1 MALVLFIVLCHWVGK
16 EICPRIK
23 GCYLNAQ
30 LFPLGYTLAF
40 VGVEGSE
47 VEMMFR
53 NSEINANLCDDWLA
67 KGTLGEFLNTI
78 TS

>member
-1 MALVLFIVLCHWVGK
+1 MALILFIALCHWVGK

-67 KGTLGEFLNTI
+67 KGT
-78 TS
+78 